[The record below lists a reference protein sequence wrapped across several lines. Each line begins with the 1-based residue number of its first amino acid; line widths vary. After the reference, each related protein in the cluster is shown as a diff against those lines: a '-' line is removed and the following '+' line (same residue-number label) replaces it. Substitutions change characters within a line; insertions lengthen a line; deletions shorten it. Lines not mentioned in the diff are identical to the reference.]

1 MIFRI
6 RQFKEN
12 NMNKFEHD
20 LMNNYLEQ
28 LSCRADSTIKELQ
41 LLQKQIGVITSL
53 MKTRV
58 LPEQTRAKLPSQNI
72 ERNIKK
78 DIAPTDLI
86 KIKEVMKIT
95 GLSRSF
101 IYFHKKNGDFP
112 ESVKLGSRS
121 IAWVRSSIDDW
132 VLEKIN
138 NN

>member
-20 LMNNYLEQ
+20 LMSNYLEQ

-41 LLQKQIGVITSL
+41 FLQKQVGVITSL
-53 MKTRV
+53 MKTRA
-58 LPEQTRAKLPSQNI
+58 LPEQTRAQIPSSNI
-72 ERNIKK
+72 ERYIKK
-78 DIAPTDLI
+78 DINPTDLI
-86 KIKEVMKIT
+86 KIKEVMKMT

-112 ESVKLGSRS
+112 ESISLGSRS
-121 IAWVRSSIDDW
+121 VAWVRSSIDEW